1 MLQRARANHPGLL
14 VGFFLFGLI
23 GLLPAPEG
31 LSEQAWRTAAVTL
44 LMASW
49 WISEAI
55 PIYATALLPI
65 LLFPLLGIA
74 SVGEA
79 TAPYANPVIYLF
91 LGGFLLAAGMQRW
104 SLHRRFA
111 LSVIRVFGVK
121 PRSVIL
127 GFMIASAVLSMFVSN
142 TATAIMMLPIA
153 MSVFELVEGQSR
165 SGRSGTGQSQ
175 AGHPQTEHSQA
186 ERRNFEIALVL
197 SVAYGCNVGG
207 IGTLIGTPPNALLAG
222 FFQETYGVE
231 IGFLD
236 WMLVGMPIVL
246 ISLPVIFFLL
256 TRVLF
261 PIRMQEL
268 DGGMD
273 YIRGELAQMGPMS
286 VQEKRVAM
294 VFALAALG
302 WVTRPL
308 LEEYVPGLS
317 DAGISVGAAVLLFM
331 IPAGGDK
338 KAGRGIF
345 SGSVGVQGMGGVHIG
360 HKKHKESE
368 DASSGASQTRLLH
381 WRNTTQLPWGI
392 LILFGGGLSMAAA
405 IQSTGLAA
413 WIGTSLSI
421 FQNLP
426 ILLMVFLIVLMMIFL
441 TELTSNTASTA
452 AFLPVLAALA
462 LGTGADPILFAVPA
476 AIAASCAFM
485 LPVATPPNAIVYGTG
500 RITISEMSKAGL
512 WLNLLFSVWITL
524 ASYFLLRWI
533 FTG

>member
-1 MLQRARANHPGLL
+1 
-14 VGFFLFGLI
+14 
-23 GLLPAPEG
+23 
-31 LSEQAWRTAAVTL
+31 
-44 LMASW
+44 
-49 WISEAI
+49 
-55 PIYATALLPI
+55 
-65 LLFPLLGIA
+65 
-74 SVGEA
+74 
-79 TAPYANPVIYLF
+79 
-91 LGGFLLAAGMQRW
+91 
-104 SLHRRFA
+104 
-111 LSVIRVFGVK
+111 
-121 PRSVIL
+121 
-127 GFMIASAVLSMFVSN
+127 MIASAVLSMFVSN

-294 VFALAALG
+294 VFTLAALG

-331 IPAGGDK
+331 IPAGGEK

-345 SGSVGVQGMGGVHIG
+345 SGSVGVQGMGGARIG
-360 HKKHKESE
+360 HKEHKESE

-500 RITISEMSKAGL
+500 RITIAEMSKAGL